1 MHASFAKVL
10 VRDGERQF
18 LVLFRLEKSI
28 WTGAVSEFDNRTES
42 NTLNVGYCK
51 PPSIETACELVMKY
65 LKVRKRDR

>member
-10 VRDGERQF
+10 VQNGEHQF

-28 WTGAVSEFDNRTES
+28 WTGAVSEFNNKTET

-51 PPSIETACELVMKY
+51 PPSIETACELVIKY
-65 LKVRKRDR
+65 MTVRKRDK